1 MPSISTKSGPARVL
15 GNSVHESAKLRRH
28 TLALIVSPNIE
39 VCRALIGTLE
49 GLSTDVIVCSTET
62 QAEEVLS
69 RQTVDVVF
77 CDENLLGGSHHVLI
91 HANHWDHRMGVIRA
105 LRAEGQLASSRA
117 GG

>member
-1 MPSISTKSGPARVL
+1 MPSISTESGPAGVL
-15 GNSVHESAKLRRH
+15 GNAVHESAKLQQRH

-49 GLSTDVIVCSTET
+49 GPSTDVIVCSPET
-62 QAEEVLS
+62 QAEEEALS

-77 CDENLLGGSHHVLI
+77 CDENLPDGSHHELI

-105 LRAEGQLASSRA
+105 L
-117 GG
+117 